1 MNCEQ
6 HAALLEKLWEDA
18 ITPEE
23 AARLREHEESC
34 DACARRRREAEL
46 LRGDL
51 DALAQ
56 EELPLPEGFHQ
67 GWMQLVEQEA
77 DNMRKTSEAPKEQRR
92 HFTRFLSLA
101 AAAAFLVGGTL
112 LTRDQLQLTT
122 PSVRTQ
128 ETSDEEYSGGTGYT
142 NGYSAT
148 DTLYMSEN
156 TRASDVENYSLS
168 AANGGVEETA
178 ESKIIRTVSLSLGSG
193 TFTQDLE
200 TLQGLCKEA
209 GGWISYISVSGDEA
223 QASRRASLTLRVPEE
238 KLDAFLQGA
247 GELGRVIS
255 QTETAQDVTAS
266 YQDIAA
272 RLATQQA
279 KMERLQALMSE
290 TATLSEL
297 LELESAIADTQYTL
311 DSLQSQLNQTDDQVA
326 YATVDVSLREESS
339 ADAVTTRELS
349 LGERLLAG
357 LKTGWDTFWSF
368 CKDMLVFLSAALPYL
383 AVLAVIVIPVRI
395 ILRKKRHERS
405 E

>member
-6 HAALLEKLWEDA
+6 YAALLDKLWEDA

-23 AARLREHEESC
+23 AARLREHEQSC

-46 LRGDL
+46 LRDDL

-101 AAAAFLVGGTL
+101 AAAVFLVGGTL
-112 LTRDQLQLTT
+112 LTRDQLQLTA
-122 PSVRTQ
+122 PSGRTE
-128 ETSDEEYSGGTGYT
+128 ETSDDAYSGGTSGYT
-142 NGYSAT
+142 ASDA
-148 DTLYMSEN
+148 LYMSEN
-156 TRASDVENYSLS
+156 TRSAGVESYSLS

-200 TLQGLCKEA
+200 TLQGLCEEA

-357 LKTGWDTFWSF
+357 LKTGWGTFWSF
-368 CKDMLVFLSAALPYL
+368 CKDMLVFLSATLPYL
-383 AVLAVIVIPVRI
+383 VALTVIVIPARI
-395 ILRKKRHERS
+395 IIRKKRHERS

>member
-23 AARLREHEESC
+23 EARLREHEQSC
-34 DACARRRREAEL
+34 GACARRRREAEL
-46 LRGDL
+46 LRDDL

-92 HFTRFLSLA
+92 HFTRFL
-101 AAAAFLVGGTL
+101 VGGTL
-112 LTRDQLQLTT
+112 LTRDQLQLTA
-122 PSVRTQ
+122 PSGRTE
-128 ETSDEEYSGGTGYT
+128 ETSDDAYSGGTSGYT
-142 NGYSAT
+142 ASDA
-148 DTLYMSEN
+148 LYMSEN
-156 TRASDVENYSLS
+156 TRSAGVESYSLS

-193 TFTQDLE
+193 TFDQDLE
-200 TLQGLCKEA
+200 TLQTLCTDA
-209 GGWISYISVSGDEA
+209 GGWVSYSSVSGDEA
-223 QASRRASLTLRVPEE
+223 QASRRASLTLRIPQEQLE
-238 KLDAFLQGA
+238 TFLQGA
-247 GELGRVIS
+247 GSLGRVIS
-255 QTETAQDVTAS
+255 QTETAQDVTAT
-266 YQDIAA
+266 YQDTAA

-311 DSLQSQLNQTDDQVA
+311 DSLQSQLNQTDDQLA

-383 AVLAVIVIPVRI
+383 ATVAVVYMLVRFTF
-395 ILRKKRHERS
+395 RKKRNEK
-405 E
+405 

>member
-46 LRGDL
+46 LRDDL

-77 DNMRKTSEAPKEQRR
+77 DSMRKTSEAPVERRR
-92 HFTRFLSLA
+92 HYARFLSLA
-101 AAAAFLVGGTL
+101 AVAVFLVGGTL

-156 TRASDVENYSLS
+156 TRVSGAESYSLS
-168 AANGGVEETA
+168 AANGEMQETA

-193 TFTQDLE
+193 TFAQDLE

-272 RLATQQA
+272 RLTTQQA

-339 ADAVTTRELS
+339 ADTVASRDIS
-349 LGERLLAG
+349 LGERLIAG
-357 LKTGWDTFWSF
+357 LQTGWDTFWSF

-383 AVLAVIVIPVRI
+383 AVLAILVIPVRLVI
-395 ILRKKRHERS
+395 RKKRHERS

>member
-6 HAALLEKLWEDA
+6 YAALLDKLWEDA

-23 AARLREHEESC
+23 AARLREHEQSC

-46 LRGDL
+46 LRDDL

-101 AAAAFLVGGTL
+101 AAAVFLVGGTL
-112 LTRDQLQLTT
+112 LTRDQLQLTA
-122 PSVRTQ
+122 PSGRTE
-128 ETSDEEYSGGTGYT
+128 ETSDDAYSGGTSGYT
-142 NGYSAT
+142 AS

-156 TRASDVENYSLS
+156 TRSAGVESYSLS

-200 TLQGLCKEA
+200 TLQGLCEEA

-357 LKTGWDTFWSF
+357 LKTGWGTFWSF
-368 CKDMLVFLSAALPYL
+368 CKDMLVFLSATLPYL
-383 AVLAVIVIPVRI
+383 VALTVIVIPARI
-395 ILRKKRHERS
+395 IIRKKRHERS

>member
-46 LRGDL
+46 LRDDL

-77 DNMRKTSEAPKEQRR
+77 DNMRKTSEAPVERRR
-92 HFTRFLSLA
+92 HYARFLSLA
-101 AAAAFLVGGTL
+101 AVAVFLVGGTL
-112 LTRDQLQLTT
+112 LTRDQLQLTA

-142 NGYSAT
+142 NGCSAA
-148 DTLYMSEN
+148 DTLYMSDN
-156 TRASDVENYSLS
+156 TRASGAESYSLS
-168 AANGGVEETA
+168 AANGEMQETA

-200 TLQGLCKEA
+200 TLQGLCQEA

>member
-23 AARLREHEESC
+23 AARLREHEQSC

-46 LRGDL
+46 LRDDL

-101 AAAAFLVGGTL
+101 AAAIFLVGGTL
-112 LTRDQLQLTT
+112 LTRDQLQLTA
-122 PSVRTQ
+122 PSGRTE
-128 ETSDEEYSGGTGYT
+128 ETSDDAYSGGTSGYT
-142 NGYSAT
+142 ASDA
-148 DTLYMSEN
+148 LYMSEN
-156 TRASDVENYSLS
+156 TRSAGVESYSLS

-200 TLQGLCKEA
+200 TLQGLCKEV

-223 QASRRASLTLRVPEE
+223 QASRRASLTLRIPEE

-311 DSLQSQLNQTDDQVA
+311 DSQLNQTDDQVA

-383 AVLAVIVIPVRI
+383 ATVAVVYMLVRFTF
-395 ILRKKRHERS
+395 RKKRHERS
-405 E
+405 NEK

>member
-6 HAALLEKLWEDA
+6 YAALLDKLWEDA

-23 AARLREHEESC
+23 AARLREHEQSC

-46 LRGDL
+46 LRDDL

-101 AAAAFLVGGTL
+101 AAAVFLVGGTL
-112 LTRDQLQLTT
+112 LTRDQLQLTA
-122 PSVRTQ
+122 PSGRTE
-128 ETSDEEYSGGTGYT
+128 ETSDDAYSGGTSGYT
-142 NGYSAT
+142 ASDA
-148 DTLYMSEN
+148 LYMSEN
-156 TRASDVENYSLS
+156 TRSAGVESYSLS

-200 TLQGLCKEA
+200 TLQGLCEEA

-368 CKDMLVFLSAALPYL
+368 CKDMLVFLSATLPYL
-383 AVLAVIVIPVRI
+383 VALTVIVIPARI
-395 ILRKKRHERS
+395 IIRKKRHERS

>member
-6 HAALLEKLWEDA
+6 YAALLDKLWEDA

-23 AARLREHEESC
+23 AARLREHEERC
-34 DACARRRREAEL
+34 GACARRRREAEL
-46 LRGDL
+46 LRDDL

-101 AAAAFLVGGTL
+101 AAAVFLVGGTL
-112 LTRDQLQLTT
+112 LTRDQLQLTA
-122 PSVRTQ
+122 PSGRTE
-128 ETSDEEYSGGTGYT
+128 ETSDDAYSGGTSGYT
-142 NGYSAT
+142 AS
-148 DTLYMSEN
+148 DTLYMSES
-156 TRASDVENYSLS
+156 TRSAGVESYSLS

-200 TLQGLCKEA
+200 TLQGLCEEA

-297 LELESAIADTQYTL
+297 LELESAIADTQFTL

-326 YATVDVSLREESS
+326 YATVDISLREESS

-357 LKTGWDTFWSF
+357 LKTGWGTFWSF
-368 CKDMLVFLSAALPYL
+368 CKDMLVFLSATLPYL
-383 AVLAVIVIPVRI
+383 VALTVIVIPARI
-395 ILRKKRHERS
+395 IIRKKRHERS

>member
-23 AARLREHEESC
+23 EARLREHEERC
-34 DACARRRREAEL
+34 GDCARRRREAEL
-46 LRGDL
+46 LRTDL

-56 EELPLPEGFHQ
+56 EELPPPEDFHQ

-77 DNMRKTSEAPKEQRR
+77 ADMQAVSEAPKRQRKSVAR
-92 HFTRFLSLA
+92 LLSLA
-101 AAAAFLVGGTL
+101 AAVVFLVGGTL
-112 LTRDQLQLTT
+112 LTRDQLQLTQ
-122 PSVRTQ
+122 PSTVKSQVAESGTAMEEETGNTTIPMAAQYMSNGTSRSGSYGLDAAGTTQ
-128 ETSDEEYSGGTGYT
+128 ETQ
-142 NGYSAT
+142 
-148 DTLYMSEN
+148 DT
-156 TRASDVENYSLS
+156 
-168 AANGGVEETA
+168 
-178 ESKIIRTVSLSLGSG
+178 KIIRTVSLSLGSG
-193 TFTQDLE
+193 TFDQDLE
-200 TLQGLCKEA
+200 TLQTLCTDA
-209 GGWISYISVSGDEA
+209 GGWVSYSSVSGDAA
-223 QASRRASLTLRVPEE
+223 QSSRRASLTLRIPEE

-290 TATLSEL
+290 TAALSEL

-357 LKTGWDTFWSF
+357 LKTGWGTFWSF

-383 AVLAVIVIPVRI
+383 ATVAVVYMLVRFTF
-395 ILRKKRHERS
+395 RKKRHERS
-405 E
+405 NEK

>member
-1 MNCEQ
+1 MPDMSEKLGRFTAKIMAEASAEVQ
-6 HAALLEKLWEDA
+6 RSMDQLQQERHAALRKA
-18 ITPEE
+18 EE
-23 AARLREHEESC
+23 QI
-34 DACARRRREAEL
+34 RR
-46 LRGDL
+46 
-51 DALAQ
+51 
-56 EELPLPEGFHQ
+56 
-67 GWMQLVEQEA
+67 
-77 DNMRKTSEAPKEQRR
+77 
-92 HFTRFLSLA
+92 
-101 AAAAFLVGGTL
+101 
-112 LTRDQLQLTT
+112 
-122 PSVRTQ
+122 
-128 ETSDEEYSGGTGYT
+128 
-142 NGYSAT
+142 
-148 DTLYMSEN
+148 
-156 TRASDVENYSLS
+156 
-168 AANGGVEETA
+168 VEETA

-200 TLQGLCKEA
+200 TLQGLCEEA

-247 GELGRVIS
+247 GELGRIIS

-326 YATVDVSLREESS
+326 YATVDISLREESS

-357 LKTGWDTFWSF
+357 LKTGWGTFWSF
-368 CKDMLVFLSAALPYL
+368 CKDMLVFLSATLPYL
-383 AVLAVIVIPVRI
+383 VALTVIVIPARI
-395 ILRKKRHERS
+395 IIRKKRHERS

>member
-6 HAALLEKLWEDA
+6 YAALLDKLWEDA

-23 AARLREHEESC
+23 AARLREHEQSC

-46 LRGDL
+46 LRDDL

-101 AAAAFLVGGTL
+101 AAAVFLVGGTL
-112 LTRDQLQLTT
+112 LTRDQLQLTA
-122 PSVRTQ
+122 PSGRTE
-128 ETSDEEYSGGTGYT
+128 ETSDDAYSGGTSGYT
-142 NGYSAT
+142 AS
-148 DTLYMSEN
+148 DTLYMSES
-156 TRASDVENYSLS
+156 TRSAGVESYSLS

-200 TLQGLCKEA
+200 TLQGLCEEA

-247 GELGRVIS
+247 GELGRIIS

-326 YATVDVSLREESS
+326 YATVDISLREESS

-383 AVLAVIVIPVRI
+383 VALAVIVIPARI
-395 ILRKKRHERS
+395 IIRKKRHERS

>member
-6 HAALLEKLWEDA
+6 YAALLDKLWEDA

-23 AARLREHEESC
+23 AARLREHEQSC

-46 LRGDL
+46 LRDDL

-101 AAAAFLVGGTL
+101 AAAVFLVGGTL
-112 LTRDQLQLTT
+112 LTRDQLQLTA
-122 PSVRTQ
+122 PSGRTE
-128 ETSDEEYSGGTGYT
+128 ETSDDAYSGGTSGYT
-142 NGYSAT
+142 ASDA
-148 DTLYMSEN
+148 LYMSEN
-156 TRASDVENYSLS
+156 TRSAGVESYSLS

-200 TLQGLCKEA
+200 TLQGLCEEA

-326 YATVDVSLREESS
+326 YATVDISLREESS

-357 LKTGWDTFWSF
+357 LKTGWGTFWSF
-368 CKDMLVFLSAALPYL
+368 CKDMLVFLSATLPYL
-383 AVLAVIVIPVRI
+383 VALTVIVIPARI
-395 ILRKKRHERS
+395 IIRKKRHERS

>member
-23 AARLREHEESC
+23 EARLREHEERC
-34 DACARRRREAEL
+34 GDCARRRREAEL

-101 AAAAFLVGGTL
+101 AAAVFLVGGTL
-112 LTRDQLQLTT
+112 LTRDQLQLTA
-122 PSVRTQ
+122 PSGRTE
-128 ETSDEEYSGGTGYT
+128 ETSDDAYSGGTSGYT
-142 NGYSAT
+142 ASDA
-148 DTLYMSEN
+148 LYMSEN
-156 TRASDVENYSLS
+156 TRSAGVESYSLS
-168 AANGGVEETA
+168 AANRGVEETA

-223 QASRRASLTLRVPEE
+223 QASRRASLTLRIPEE

-383 AVLAVIVIPVRI
+383 ATVAVVYMLVRFTF
-395 ILRKKRHERS
+395 RKKRHERS
-405 E
+405 NEK